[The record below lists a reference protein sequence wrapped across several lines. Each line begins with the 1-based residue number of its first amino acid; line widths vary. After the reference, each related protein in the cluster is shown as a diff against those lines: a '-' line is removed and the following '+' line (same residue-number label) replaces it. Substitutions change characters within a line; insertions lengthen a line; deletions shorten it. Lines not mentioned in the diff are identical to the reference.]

1 LVGNISFFFQA
12 EDGIR
17 AFHVTGVQTCALPIS
32 EDFASD
38 EVARSNL
45 LTPLCH
51 LCRVERIRL
60 LRADLLHELTLTL
73 DTHDTDM
80 SRVDQLSFYITD
92 QGVPSAV
99 DLSAVVV
106 ANTQHRYRRS
116 VFLLPAH
123 DAGRAL

>member
-1 LVGNISFFFQA
+1 AIAPHSAGGIGAVWRHGLQNGFGHRSLVLEQDFSGLDREHLHEHEVLNASLSLHPFVSA
-12 EDGIR
+12 
-17 AFHVTGVQTCALPIS
+17 

-80 SRVDQLSFYITD
+80 SRVDQI
-92 QGVPSAV
+92 
-99 DLSAVVV
+99 
-106 ANTQHRYRRS
+106 
-116 VFLLPAH
+116 
-123 DAGRAL
+123 GRASCRERV